1 MTLPIQHFDTD
12 AMRQIADYKPQYY
25 DQPHGGTPYVVVDMS
40 VWNTLVADHLAAAD
54 HIDELEFDRKQR
66 AA

>member
-12 AMRQIADYKPQYY
+12 AMRQIASYQAHELLEDADYVAVRR
-25 DQPHGGTPYVVVDMS
+25 D
-40 VWNTLVADHLAAAD
+40 VWKILMADHLAAAD
-54 HIDELEFDRKQR
+54 HIDLLEFALKQR

>member
-12 AMRQIADYKPQYY
+12 AMRQIADYSP
-25 DQPHGGTPYVVVDMS
+25 GTRRDNLGYYVVVDRS
-40 VWNTLVADHLAAAD
+40 VWNTLVADHLAAAE
-54 HIDELEFDRKQR
+54 HIDELEFALKQR